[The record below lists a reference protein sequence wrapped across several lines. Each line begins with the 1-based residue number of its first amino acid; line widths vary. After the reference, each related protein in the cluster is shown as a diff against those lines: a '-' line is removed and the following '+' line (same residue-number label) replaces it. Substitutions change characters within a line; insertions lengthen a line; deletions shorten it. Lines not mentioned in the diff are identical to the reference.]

1 MNYNREYRS
10 SIFAMLFN
18 DKKELLSLYNAVNG
32 TAYTDEEE
40 ITVNTL
46 ENEGVPSGIFM
57 KMNNDLSFIFRSYL
71 NLYEHQST
79 VSGNLSLRLLLY
91 VSDILYNIVPKRKLY
106 SSRAVKLPS
115 PRFVVFY
122 NGKTFMPERQIIRLS
137 DLYEIEDD
145 KPDLELRA
153 VVYNINKGMN
163 GELLEKCR
171 TLSDYTE
178 FVTRMQIV
186 FSQKLSEGEL
196 LASIEAVIDQC
207 IQDDVLK
214 IFLQKH
220 REAVI
225 MYSRLAYDE
234 EAHEAAIRE
243 DSFEDGIQQG
253 IQQGI
258 KQGMEQGIQQG
269 IKQGM
274 EQGIEQGRNQGIKV
288 FIEDKLEDNVSV
300 DIIREKLIRRFALEP
315 EEAEKYL
322 QN

>member
-1 MNYNREYRS
+1 
-10 SIFAMLFN
+10 
-18 DKKELLSLYNAVNG
+18 
-32 TAYTDEEE
+32 
-40 ITVNTL
+40 
-46 ENEGVPSGIFM
+46 
-57 KMNNDLSFIFRSYL
+57 
-71 NLYEHQST
+71 
-79 VSGNLSLRLLLY
+79 
-91 VSDILYNIVPKRKLY
+91 
-106 SSRAVKLPS
+106 
-115 PRFVVFY
+115 
-122 NGKTFMPERQIIRLS
+122 MPEQQIIRLS

-207 IQDDVLK
+207 IQDGVLK

-243 DSFEDGIQQG
+243 DSFEDGI
-253 IQQGI
+253 
-258 KQGMEQGIQQG
+258 K
-269 IKQGM
+269 
-274 EQGIEQGRNQGIKV
+274 QGIKV
-288 FIEDKLEDNVSV
+288 FVEDKLEDKVPV
-300 DIIREKLIRRFALEP
+300 DIIREKLIRLFALKP

-322 QN
+322 QNGSEVLYIDDVEENCRNKIVV